1 MLTVLR
7 RVLVIGGTEP
17 SARELLAG
25 LRAAPALAG
34 ADIETC
40 AGDVDALQIVRQRAI
55 EVVVTDPATPFRE
68 DLALVAELST
78 TRPGLKTIVLA
89 SGAAPGDV
97 IAAIKARVFACFIAP
112 LDSREIADMIASAFA
127 AQNWGS
133 AIEVTSSVPYWITL
147 RVTCH
152 HLTADRLVQFMREH
166 RRDLPEE
173 ERERLMSAFREML
186 LNAMEHGAG
195 FDPEKVV
202 EVTAA
207 QTHRAIVY
215 HFRDPGNGFDRTD
228 LARAQKARS
237 PQEVLADIQKRE
249 ELGLRP
255 GGFGMLI
262 AKEVVDELVYNERGN
277 EVLLVKYTQ

>member
-17 SARELLAG
+17 GARELLDG

-34 ADIETC
+34 ADIVTC
-40 AGDVDALQIVRQRAI
+40 AGDVDALQILRQRAI

-68 DLALVAELST
+68 DLALVAELSA

-89 SGAAPGDV
+89 SAAAPGDV
-97 IAAIKARVFACFIAP
+97 IAAIKSRVFACFTAP
-112 LDSREIADMIASAFA
+112 FDSREIADMIASAFA

-152 HLTADRLVQFMREH
+152 YLTADRLVQFMREH

-207 QTHRAIVY
+207 QTQRAIVY
-215 HFRDPGNGFDRTD
+215 HFRDPGNGFDHTD

-237 PQEVLADIQKRE
+237 PQEVLADIQRCE
-249 ELGLRP
+249 ELGLSP

-277 EVLLVKYTQ
+277 EVLLIKHIQ

>member
-7 RVLVIGGTEP
+7 RVLLIGGTEP
-17 SARELLAG
+17 SARDLLAG
-25 LRAAPALAG
+25 LRASPALAG
-34 ADIETC
+34 AEIETC
-40 AGDVDALQIVRQRAI
+40 AGDVDALQILRQRAI
-55 EVVVTDPATPFRE
+55 EVIVTDPATPFGE
-68 DLALVAELST
+68 DLALVAELCS

-89 SGAAPGDV
+89 SGAAPGDI
-97 IAAIKARVFACFIAP
+97 IAAMKARVFACFTAP
-112 LDSREIADMIASAFA
+112 FDSREIADMIASAFVA
-127 AQNWGS
+127 EHWGN
-133 AIEVTSSVPYWITL
+133 AIEVTSAVPCWITL
-147 RVTCH
+147 RVNCH
-152 HLTADRLVQFMREH
+152 HLTAERLVQFMREH
-166 RRDLPEE
+166 RSDMPEE

-186 LNAMEHGAG
+186 INAMEHGAG

-207 QTHRAIVY
+207 QTGRAIVY
-215 HFRDPGNGFDRTD
+215 HFRDPGSGFDRAD

-237 PQEVLADIQKRE
+237 PEEVLADIQRRE

-277 EVLLVKYTQ
+277 EVLLIKHIR